1 MFYSTDIINENTK
14 KEILDIANKYPISI
28 TNEQGVLNLYFQS
41 KKDLYVELPEY
52 VDDFL
57 LYYYWIVNG
66 KKIIITKQLVEQYK

>member
-41 KKDLYVELPEY
+41 KKDLYVEY
-52 VDDFL
+52 Q
-57 LYYYWIVNG
+57 NM
-66 KKIIITKQLVEQYK
+66 